1 MKLKKYIK
9 LMEDE
14 PQEEMTE
21 HELELYNSLL
31 ERVEKNATVRTA
43 KRVKLWSIFAPI
55 VSSLLVAAIT
65 LTCVFSLRKISDV
78 L

>member
-1 MKLKKYIK
+1 MKLKKYMK

-31 ERVEKNATVRTA
+31 EQ
-43 KRVKLWSIFAPI
+43 
-55 VSSLLVAAIT
+55 
-65 LTCVFSLRKISDV
+65 CRKKCRSQDGKTRQI
-78 L
+78 